1 MRILDR
7 QRYRSFFKAYIICFV
22 ALVGLVVVIDAF
34 ANLDEFS
41 EVATGTKL
49 LKNMGRYYLVR
60 LSAYFD
66 LLSGV
71 IAMMA
76 AVFAT
81 TWMQRNNE
89 LIAMLA
95 AGIGTKRVIR
105 PILIGAFLVN
115 GLGIVNQEW
124 IIPQVADELT
134 KPPDD
139 FAGRVVQSFRSRV
152 DSNGI
157 VLIGGEKGDPGTQ
170 SIVNFYAV
178 LPEELVG
185 TPGSIKTAEARYI
198 PETATRSPLRGGWLL
213 RKTELAPIDVVLDP
227 RWIEKIPP
235 EQLIDLPRTM
245 HGMSDL
251 GGDTYFL
258 RSDVTFG
265 SLTRTQRDWF
275 RYAST
280 PELIRSMSDPSNAP
294 EKTEIAVFLHGRILR
309 PLIGLA
315 LLFVTLPQVLG
326 RNDRNMFINLGLS
339 LGTSALFY
347 LVLNVTD
354 YLGSS
359 GMLAP
364 ELAAWSPLIGFG
376 TVAAM
381 RWDTIKT

>member
-7 QRYRSFFKAYIICFV
+7 QRYQSFFKAYIICFV

-34 ANLDEFS
+34 ANLDEFMQ
-41 EVATGTKL
+41 VASGSKL
-49 LKNMGRYYLVR
+49 LSNIGRYYLVR

-66 LLSGV
+66 RLSGV

-95 AGIGTKRVIR
+95 AGVGTKRVIR
-105 PILIGAFLVN
+105 PILVGAVLVN
-115 GLGIVNQEW
+115 GLAVVNQEW
-124 IIPQVADELT
+124 IIPQVADELA

-152 DSNGI
+152 DTNGI
-157 VLIGGEKGDPGTQ
+157 VFTGGKEGEPVTQ
-170 SIVNFYAV
+170 SIVGFYAA

-185 TPGSIKTAEARYI
+185 TPGKIDAAEARYI
-198 PETATRSPLRGGWLL
+198 PESATRSPLRGGWLL
-213 RKTELAPIDVVLDP
+213 RKAELTPAETELDP
-227 RWIEKIPP
+227 GWIEKVAP
-235 EQLIDLPRTM
+235 EQLPDLPRTLK
-245 HGMSDL
+245 GLTDL

-258 RSDVTFG
+258 RSNVTFG
-265 SLTRTQRDWF
+265 SLARTQRDWF

-294 EKTEIAVFLHGRILR
+294 ERTEIAVFLHSRLLR

-339 LGTSALFY
+339 LGTTAIFY

-354 YLGSS
+354 YLGAS
-359 GMLAP
+359 GMLGP